1 MTEPA
6 RRIVESNGVKLNAYA
21 LSPHEPVG
29 PPLVMLHGMRDVALS
44 LMPVATLLAQSHPV
58 YLVDLRG
65 HGRSDKPGSYAMAQ
79 FVFDLHQVLTELST
93 GPAILFGHSL
103 GGQIASRFAALYPDL
118 VQAAILVEGLGPPR
132 QDTTQAATEGLQ
144 AEGQRL
150 KKPLSVSNR
159 QRPLPSIAFAAER
172 LLLNNPR
179 LTSDRALDIARLGTE
194 MNEHGE
200 LVWAFD
206 PRVSAV
212 FAGLGPEDSARH
224 WPHVRCP
231 TCVISGSLAA
241 EYWGAVVRQGSPR
254 ASRFTPRELADRVL
268 SFPDAEHVEFEGSGH
283 MVHFDEPDRLAETT
297 LDFLRRRL

>member
-1 MTEPA
+1 
-6 RRIVESNGVKLNAYA
+6 
-21 LSPHEPVG
+21 
-29 PPLVMLHGMRDVALS
+29 MRDVALS
-44 LMPVATLLAQSHPV
+44 LMPVAILLSQSHPV

-65 HGRSDKPGSYAMAQ
+65 HGKGDKPGSYAMAQ
-79 FVFDLHQVLTELST
+79 FIFDLHQVLTELIA

-103 GGQIASRFAALYPDL
+103 GGQITTRFAALYPDL
-118 VQAAILVEGLGPPR
+118 VRAAIIVEGLGPPR
-132 QDTTQAATEGLQ
+132 QDPTNGPGAGLQ

-150 KKPLSVSNR
+150 QETLSVSDR
-159 QRPLPSIAFAAER
+159 QRPLPSIDFAAKR

-179 LTSDRALDIARLGTE
+179 LTSDRALELAHLGTE
-194 MNEHGE
+194 KNEHGE

-224 WPHVRCP
+224 WPHVSCP

-241 EYWGAVVRQGSPR
+241 EYWGAAVRHSPPRTGPLRGGSPR
-254 ASRFTPRELADRVL
+254 AGHFAPGELADRVA
-268 SFPDAEHVEFEGSGH
+268 SFTDAEHIELGGSGH
-283 MVHFDEPDRLAETT
+283 MVHFDEPDRLAGTT